1 LIINKVVVVA
11 FSKKKDKILQRIM
24 YARSNRTMH
33 KYKVEGFHV
42 PPQGFGDGDKHEQNQ
57 KFNIKERRRIME
69 KSN

>member
-1 LIINKVVVVA
+1 
-11 FSKKKDKILQRIM
+11 M

-42 PPQGFGDGDKHEQNQ
+42 PPQGFGEGDKEQNQ